1 MMTTAIIVTLCT
13 ILLIAY
19 AFDLTSAKTRIP
31 SVILLLITGYIVRQV
46 SESFEVK
53 IPNLEPLLPLFG
65 TVGLILIVLEGALEL
80 ELDKSKLPM
89 IGKSLIVAMFPM
101 LLFAF
106 GLATAINCFEGI
118 NFRTSLINAIP
129 LAVIS
134 SAIAIPTTKNLPAA
148 DKEFVV
154 YESSL
159 SDILGVL
166 MFNFVAMNQS
176 YGLASIG
183 HFSLEL
189 ALIAVVSFVA
199 TVGLALMMRSINH
212 HIKYAP
218 IILVIILIYA
228 ISKEY
233 HLPALLF
240 ILLFGLALGNLD
252 ELKRFRWVRFLQP
265 ERLNAD
271 VHKFREL
278 TVEATFIIR
287 ALFFLIFGYLMHSDE
302 ILNLE
307 TLSWSAG
314 IVAGIFLLRAV
325 FLAVAKLPVVPLL
338 FIAPRGLITI
348 LLFLS
353 IPNSQRVLLVN
364 RSMLIQ
370 VIVLSALVMMFG
382 MMTVKSP
389 AAAIPAAEGEPF
401 PAVPEEESP
410 KGAVRREG

>member
-1 MMTTAIIVTLCT
+1 MTTAVIVSFCT

-19 AFDLTSAKTRIP
+19 AFDLTAAKTRIP
-31 SVILLLITGYIVRQV
+31 SVILLLITGYVVRRV
-46 SESFEVK
+46 SESFDVQ
-53 IPNLEPLLPLFG
+53 IPNLEPLLPIFG

-80 ELDKSKLPM
+80 ELDRSKLPL
-89 IGKSLIVAMFPM
+89 IGKSLLVAALPM
-101 LLFAF
+101 MIFAF
-106 GLATAINCFEGI
+106 GLAWAINYFEGI
-118 NFRTSLINAIP
+118 NFRTSLVNAIP

-134 SAIAIPTTKNLPAA
+134 SAIAIPSTRSLRPAH
-148 DKEFVV
+148 KEFIV

-166 MFNFVAMNQS
+166 MFNFVSMNEN
-176 YGLASIG
+176 YGWASVG
-183 HFSLEL
+183 HFSMEMI
-189 ALIAVVSFVA
+189 LIAVVSVVA

-212 HIKYAP
+212 HIKFAP
-218 IILVIILIYA
+218 IILMIILIYA

-252 ELKRFRWVRFLQP
+252 ELKRYKWVRFLQP

-287 ALFFLIFGYLMHSDE
+287 ALFFLIFGYLIRSSE
-302 ILNLE
+302 IVNLE
-307 TLSWSAG
+307 TLAWSAG
-314 IVAGIFLLRAV
+314 IVVAIFGLRAA
-325 FLAVAKLPVVPLL
+325 FLAVVKLPVMPLL

-353 IPNSQRVLLVN
+353 IPTSQRIMLVN

-370 VIVLSALVMMFG
+370 VIMLSALVMMFG
-382 MMTVKSP
+382 MMTVKAQPAPVPPSDGTPFPELPEDEATKGGSP
-389 AAAIPAAEGEPF
+389 A
-401 PAVPEEESP
+401 
-410 KGAVRREG
+410 

>member
-1 MMTTAIIVTLCT
+1 MTTAVIVSLCT

-31 SVILLLITGYIVRQV
+31 SVILLLVTGYVVRRI
-46 SESFEVK
+46 SESFEIR
-53 IPNLEPLLPLFG
+53 IPNLDPLLPIFG

-80 ELDKSKLPM
+80 ELDKSKLPL
-89 IGKSLIVAMFPM
+89 IGKSMLVALMPM
-101 LLFAF
+101 LLLAF
-106 GLATAINCFEGI
+106 GLAWAINYFEGI
-118 NFRTSLINAIP
+118 NMRTSLINAIP

-134 SAIAIPTTKNLPAA
+134 SAIAIPSTKNLPGAH
-148 DKEFVV
+148 KEFIV

-166 MFNFVAMNQS
+166 MFNFVSMNES
-176 YGLASIG
+176 YGLASVG
-183 HFSLEL
+183 HFSAELLE
-189 ALIAVVSFVA
+189 IAIISAIA
-199 TVGLALMMRSINH
+199 TVLLALMMRSINH

-218 IILVIILIYA
+218 IILMIILIYA

-265 ERLNAD
+265 ERLNAN

-287 ALFFLIFGYLMHSDE
+287 ALFFLIFGYLIHSSE

-307 TLSWSAG
+307 TLAWSVG
-314 IVAGIFLLRAV
+314 IVAGIFLLRAI
-325 FLAVAKLPVVPLL
+325 FIALAKLPIVPLL

-353 IPNSQRVLLVN
+353 IPVGQSVGIVN

-370 VIVLSALVMMFG
+370 VIILSALVMMFG
-382 MMTVKSP
+382 MMTVKP
-389 AAAIPAAEGEPF
+389 APAPVPPSDGTPF
-401 PAVPEEESP
+401 PEIPEHEAT
-410 KGAVRREG
+410 KGNIGV